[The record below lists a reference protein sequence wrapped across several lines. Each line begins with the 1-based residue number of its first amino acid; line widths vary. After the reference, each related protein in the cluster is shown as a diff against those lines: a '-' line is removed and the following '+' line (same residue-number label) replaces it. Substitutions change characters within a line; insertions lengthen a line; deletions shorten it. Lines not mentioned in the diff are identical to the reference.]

1 MTAVETID
9 MDMNR
14 TRDYMKW
21 IGSLNV
27 WLVLGL
33 GLVWSAGCQPVRH
46 SPALQTESDWGDEAL
61 LPAGQY
67 RVVGRSVQGRPIVAQ
82 IFGTGSDVTLIIGTI
97 HGNEAAGTPLVRRL
111 ARYLETNRHLLRNRT
126 VVLIATS
133 NPDGK
138 AEGTRHNARG
148 VDLNR
153 NFPAN
158 NRENNSTNGPSG
170 LSEPESLAIHQ
181 VISRYQPDR
190 IVALHQPLACMD
202 YDGPGKELAER
213 MASRCD
219 LPVKKLG
226 GRPGSL
232 GSFAGETKGIPII
245 TMEMLKGDTWLS
257 EVEVW
262 ARYGNALLAAID
274 SPSLPHNVWQ
284 AR

>member
-1 MTAVETID
+1 M
-9 MDMNR
+9 M
-14 TRDYMKW
+14 
-21 IGSLNV
+21 
-27 WLVLGL
+27 
-33 GLVWSAGCQPVRH
+33 GCQSVDP
-46 SPALQTESDWGDEAL
+46 SPALETEADGAGVSL

-67 RVVGRSVQGRPIVAQ
+67 HVVGRSVQGRPIVAQ
-82 IFGTGSDVTLIIGTI
+82 VFGTGSDVTLIIGTI

-111 ARYLETNRHLLRNRT
+111 ARYLETNRHLLRGRT
-126 VVLIATS
+126 VVLVPTS

-138 AEGTRHNARG
+138 AAGTRHNARG

-153 NFPAN
+153 NFPAD

-181 VISRYQPDR
+181 LISRYRPDR

-202 YDGPGKELAER
+202 YDGPGKDLAER
-213 MASRCD
+213 MASRCN

-257 EVEVW
+257 DVELW

-274 SPSLPHNVWQ
+274 SPSLPQDVWR